1 MGSSPVSRDF
11 PHAGVNPEED
21 TEEPGE
27 VSSEHGSTEA
37 LIPANP
43 GHEDVNRSQESL
55 AAAFESLGP
64 GHDGVVDSAGKHQP
78 GFQVPNHAL
87 DRRSGELKL
96 KHPLGGEFLKGGKGL
111 KNQKA
116 VAAGSTLPTDL
127 QLDPKFPG
135 SIPLRDKP
143 GLLDRF
149 RPAERLAT
157 EPKDTQEWNAAQ
169 QVAARVAAPVIRTAL
184 EPVRIAKRILKS
196 KPEMAPSS
204 PVDVDFAKRNAAIR
218 RRQQELSRLQEPDQK
233 LSRLQESD
241 SGSLGSES
249 EPDEPGPSGG
259 PRVTSV

>member
-1 MGSSPVSRDF
+1 MGGSPVSRDF

-27 VSSEHGSTEA
+27 ISSEHGSTEA
-37 LIPANP
+37 LLSHEGADNSEGSSAHGSSEALIS
-43 GHEDVNRSQESL
+43 HEDENKSQERL

-64 GHDGVVDSAGKHQP
+64 GHDGVVDSKGKHQP
-78 GFQVPNHAL
+78 GFQAPTDA
-87 DRRSGELKL
+87 SGRLR
-96 KHPLGGEFLKGGKGL
+96 HPLGGAGTPL

-127 QLDPKFPG
+127 KLDPKFPG

-149 RPAERLAT
+149 RPAERLAQ
-157 EPKDTQEWNAAQ
+157 EPKETQNWNAAQ
-169 QVAARVAAPVIRTAL
+169 QVAARIATPVIRTAL
-184 EPVRIAKRILKS
+184 EPARIAKRMFKS

-204 PVDVDFAKRNAAIR
+204 PVDTDFARRNLAIR
-218 RRQQELSRLQEPDQK
+218 RRQQELSG
-233 LSRLQESD
+233 LQESD
-241 SGSLGSES
+241 SDSE